1 MLILRPQI
9 LENSINKKF
18 QMNITFEK
26 TGNVTGVVTLNIEKA
41 DYEANV
47 KKGLKNAQSKVQ
59 MPGFRPGHVPAG
71 MVKKMYGTQIK
82 AEEVQKLI
90 SEKLYAYIQ
99 SEGLDVLGEPIAH
112 EDDIDIEKD
121 ENFELHFDLGLA
133 PQMNVELSAADSV
146 DYYDIEVTSEV
157 VDAQVK
163 RMAQQAGH
171 PANVESYEDR
181 DIVRGVLAQL
191 DENGQPFEGALVVEN
206 ASLMPAYFKN
216 EEQKAL
222 FNGAKVGDLL
232 VINPTTAYDGNE
244 TEVSSLLKVK
254 KEEVAQYTGNFSFQ
268 ISEISRFV
276 PAEINQ
282 EFFDQVFGEGNVN
295 SEAEMREKVTEDVR
309 QQYAL
314 DSDYK
319 FLLDL
324 RTYVEGKVGEVEF
337 PNEILKKVMLNNNK
351 EKGEAY
357 VEEHFDASIAELK
370 WHLIKERLVKA
381 NDIKLEQ
388 TDVKA
393 AAVEAAR
400 MQFAQY
406 GMTNVPTEYLEN
418 YAEEMLKNKQQAQAL
433 IERSIETKLVAALKN
448 VVNLNRK
455 NISVEDFG
463 KLFENK

>member
-1 MLILRPQI
+1 
-9 LENSINKKF
+9 
-18 QMNITFEK
+18 MNITFEK
-26 TGNVTGVVTLNIEKA
+26 TGNVTGVLTLNIEKA

-47 KKGLKNAQSKVQ
+47 KKGLQTAQKKVQ

-99 SEGLDVLGEPIAH
+99 ENKLDVLGEPIAH
-112 EDDIDIEKD
+112 DDQVDIEKD
-121 ENFELHFDLGLA
+121 DNFVLHFDLGLS
-133 PQMNVELSAADSV
+133 PEMNVELSSNDTV
-146 DYYDIEVTSEV
+146 DYYDINVTEEM

-171 PANVESYEDR
+171 PENVQTYEER
-181 DIVRGVLAQL
+181 DILRGILAQL
-191 DENGQPFEGALVVEN
+191 DENGQPVEGGIVVES
-206 ASLMPAYFKN
+206 ASLMPTYFKN
-216 EEQKAL
+216 DEQKAL
-222 FNGAKVGDLL
+222 FNGAKVNDIL
-232 VINPTTAYDGNE
+232 VINPSKAYEGNE
-244 TEVSSLLKVK
+244 AEVSSLLKVK
-254 KEEVAQYTGNFSFQ
+254 KEEVAQYTGDFSFQ
-268 ISEISRFV
+268 VNEISRFV

-282 EFFDQVFGEGNVN
+282 EFFNAVFGEGAVEGE
-295 SEAEMREKVTEDVR
+295 EAFRVKVKEGIQAQHV
-309 QQYAL
+309 L

-324 RTYVEGKVGEVEF
+324 RAYCEAKVGEVEF
-337 PNEILKKVMLNNNK
+337 PNEVLKKVMLNNNK

-357 VEEHFDASIAELK
+357 VEEHFEASINELK
-370 WHLIKERLVKA
+370 WHLIKEKLVKA

-388 TDVKA
+388 ADVKA

-406 GMTNVPTEYLEN
+406 GMNNVPVEYLEN
-418 YAEEMLKNKQQAQAL
+418 YAEEMLKNKQQAQSL

-448 VVNLNRK
+448 VLNLNHK
-455 NISVEDFG
+455 AVSAEEFG
-463 KLFENK
+463 KLFEN

>member
-1 MLILRPQI
+1 
-9 LENSINKKF
+9 
-18 QMNITFEK
+18 MNITFEK
-26 TGNVTGVVTLNIEKA
+26 TGNVTGVLTLNIEKA

-47 KKGLKNAQSKVQ
+47 KKGLQTAQKKVQ

-99 SEGLDVLGEPIAH
+99 ENNLDVLGEPIAH
-112 EDDIDIEKD
+112 DDQVDIEKD
-121 ENFELHFDLGLA
+121 DNFVLHFDLGLS
-133 PQMNVELSAADSV
+133 PEMNVELSSNDTV
-146 DYYDIEVTSEV
+146 DYYDINVTEEM

-171 PANVESYEDR
+171 PENVQSYEER
-181 DIVRGVLAQL
+181 DILRGILAQL
-191 DENGQPFEGALVVEN
+191 DENGQPVEGGIVVES
-206 ASLMPAYFKN
+206 ASLMPTYFKN
-216 EEQKAL
+216 DEQKAL
-222 FNGAKVGDLL
+222 FNGAKVNDIL
-232 VINPTTAYDGNE
+232 VINPSKAYEGNE
-244 TEVSSLLKVK
+244 AEVSSLLKVK
-254 KEEVAQYTGNFSFQ
+254 KEEVAQYTGDFSFQ
-268 ISEISRFV
+268 VNEISRFV

-282 EFFDQVFGEGNVN
+282 EFFNAVFGEGAVEGE
-295 SEAEMREKVTEDVR
+295 EAFRAKVKEGIQAQHV
-309 QQYAL
+309 L

-324 RTYVEGKVGEVEF
+324 RAYCEAKVGEVEF
-337 PNEILKKVMLNNNK
+337 PNEVLKKVMLNNNK

-357 VEEHFDASIAELK
+357 VEEHFEASINELK
-370 WHLIKERLVKA
+370 WHLIKEKLVKA

-388 TDVKA
+388 ADVKA

-406 GMTNVPTEYLEN
+406 GMNNVPVEYLEN
-418 YAEEMLKNKQQAQAL
+418 YAEEMLKNKQQAQSL

-448 VVNLNRK
+448 VLILNHK
-455 NISVEDFG
+455 AVSAEEFG
-463 KLFENK
+463 KLFEN

>member
-1 MLILRPQI
+1 
-9 LENSINKKF
+9 
-18 QMNITFEK
+18 MNITFEK
-26 TGNVTGVVTLNIEKA
+26 TGNVTGVLTLNIEKA

-47 KKGLKNAQSKVQ
+47 KKGLQAAQKKVQ

-99 SEGLDVLGEPIAH
+99 ENNLDVLGEPIAH
-112 EDDIDIEKD
+112 DDQVDIEKD
-121 ENFELHFDLGLA
+121 DNFVLHFDLGLS
-133 PQMNVELSAADSV
+133 PEMNVELSSNDTV
-146 DYYDIEVTSEV
+146 DYYDINVTEEM

-171 PANVESYEDR
+171 PENVQSYEER
-181 DIVRGVLAQL
+181 DILRGILAQL
-191 DENGQPFEGALVVEN
+191 DENGQPVEGGIVVES
-206 ASLMPAYFKN
+206 ASLMPTYFKN
-216 EEQKAL
+216 DEQKAL
-222 FNGAKVGDLL
+222 FNGAKVNDIL
-232 VINPTTAYDGNE
+232 VINPSKAYEGNE
-244 TEVSSLLKVK
+244 AEVSSLLKVK
-254 KEEVAQYTGNFSFQ
+254 KDEVAQYTGDFSFQ
-268 ISEISRFV
+268 VNEISRFV

-282 EFFDQVFGEGNVN
+282 EFFNAVFGEGAVEGE
-295 SEAEMREKVTEDVR
+295 EAFRAKVKEGIQSQHV
-309 QQYAL
+309 L

-324 RTYVEGKVGEVEF
+324 RAYCEAKVGEVEF
-337 PNEILKKVMLNNNK
+337 PNEVLKKVMLNNNK

-357 VEEHFDASIAELK
+357 VEEHFEASINELK
-370 WHLIKERLVKA
+370 WHLIKEKLVKA

-388 TDVKA
+388 ADVKA

-406 GMTNVPTEYLEN
+406 GMNNVPAEYLEN
-418 YAEEMLKNKQQAQAL
+418 YAEEMLKNKQQAQSL

-448 VVNLNRK
+448 VLNLNHK
-455 NISVEDFG
+455 AVSAEEFG
-463 KLFENK
+463 KLFEN

>member
-1 MLILRPQI
+1 
-9 LENSINKKF
+9 
-18 QMNITFEK
+18 MNITFEK
-26 TGNVTGVVTLNIEKA
+26 TGDVTGVLTLNIEKA

-47 KKGLKNAQSKVQ
+47 KKGLQTAQKKVQ

-99 SEGLDVLGEPIAH
+99 ENNLDVLGEPIAH
-112 EDDIDIEKD
+112 DDQVDIEKD
-121 ENFELHFDLGLA
+121 DNFVLHFDLGLS
-133 PQMNVELSAADSV
+133 PEMNVELSSNDTV
-146 DYYDIEVTSEV
+146 DYYDINVTEEM

-171 PANVESYEDR
+171 PENVQTYEER
-181 DIVRGVLAQL
+181 DILRGILAQL
-191 DENGQPFEGALVVEN
+191 DENGQPVEGGIVVES
-206 ASLMPAYFKN
+206 ASLMPTYFKN
-216 EEQKAL
+216 DEQKAL
-222 FNGAKVGDLL
+222 FNGAKVNDIL
-232 VINPTTAYDGNE
+232 VINPSKAYEGNE
-244 TEVSSLLKVK
+244 AEVSSLLKVK
-254 KEEVAQYTGNFSFQ
+254 KEEVAQYTGDFSFQ
-268 ISEISRFV
+268 VNEISRFV

-282 EFFDQVFGEGNVN
+282 DFFNAVFGEGAVEGE
-295 SEAEMREKVTEDVR
+295 EAFRAKVKEGIQAQHV
-309 QQYAL
+309 L

-324 RTYVEGKVGEVEF
+324 RAYCEAKVGEVEF
-337 PNEILKKVMLNNNK
+337 PNEVLKKVMLNNNK

-357 VEEHFDASIAELK
+357 VEEHFDASINELK
-370 WHLIKERLVKA
+370 WHLIKEKLVKA

-388 TDVKA
+388 ADVKA

-406 GMTNVPTEYLEN
+406 GMNNVPVEYLEN
-418 YAEEMLKNKQQAQAL
+418 YAEEMLKNKQQAQSL

-448 VVNLNRK
+448 VLNLNHK
-455 NISVEDFG
+455 AVSAEEFG
-463 KLFENK
+463 KLFEN

>member
-1 MLILRPQI
+1 
-9 LENSINKKF
+9 
-18 QMNITFEK
+18 MNITFEK
-26 TGNVTGVVTLNIEKA
+26 TGNVTGVLTLNIEKA

-47 KKGLKNAQSKVQ
+47 KKGLQNAQKKVQ

-90 SEKLYAYIQ
+90 GEKLYAYIQ
-99 SEGLDVLGEPIAH
+99 ENNLDVLGEPIAH
-112 EDDIDIEKD
+112 DDQVDIEKD
-121 ENFELHFDLGLA
+121 DNFVLHFDLGLS
-133 PQMNVELSAADSV
+133 PEMNIELSSNDTV
-146 DYYDIEVTSEV
+146 DYYDINVTAEM

-171 PANVESYEDR
+171 PENVQSYEER
-181 DIVRGVLAQL
+181 DILRGILAQL
-191 DENGQPFEGALVVEN
+191 DENGQPVEGGIVIES
-206 ASLMPAYFKN
+206 ASLMPTYFKN
-216 EEQKAL
+216 DEQKAL
-222 FNGAKVGDLL
+222 FNDAKVNDIL
-232 VINPTTAYDGNE
+232 VINPSKAYEGNDA
-244 TEVSSLLKVK
+244 EVASLLKVK

-268 ISEISRFV
+268 VNEISRFV

-282 EFFDQVFGEGNVN
+282 EFFNAVFGEGEVEGE
-295 SEAEMREKVTEDVR
+295 EAFRAKVQEGIQAQHV
-309 QQYAL
+309 L

-324 RTYVEGKVGEVEF
+324 RAYCEAKVGEVEF
-337 PNEILKKVMLNNNK
+337 PTEVLKKVMLNNNK

-357 VEEHFDASIAELK
+357 VEEHFEASINELK
-370 WHLIKERLVKA
+370 WHLIKEKLVKA
-381 NDIKLEQ
+381 NEIKLEQ

-406 GMTNVPTEYLEN
+406 GMNNVPVEYLEN
-418 YAEEMLKNKQQAQAL
+418 YAEEMLKNKQQAQQL

-448 VVNLNRK
+448 VLNLNHK
-455 NISVEDFG
+455 AVSAEEFA
-463 KLFENK
+463 KLFEN

>member
-1 MLILRPQI
+1 
-9 LENSINKKF
+9 
-18 QMNITFEK
+18 MNITFEK
-26 TGNVTGVVTLNIEKA
+26 TGNVTGVLTLNIEKA
-41 DYEANV
+41 DYEGNV
-47 KKGLKNAQSKVQ
+47 KKGLQAAQKKVQ

-99 SEGLDVLGEPIAH
+99 ENNLDVLGEPIAH
-112 EDDIDIEKD
+112 DDQVDIEKD
-121 ENFELHFDLGLA
+121 DNFVLHFDLGLS
-133 PQMNVELSAADSV
+133 PEMNVELSSNDTV
-146 DYYDIEVTSEV
+146 DYYDINVTEEM

-171 PANVESYEDR
+171 PENVQSYEER
-181 DIVRGVLAQL
+181 DILRGILAQL
-191 DENGQPFEGALVVEN
+191 DENGQPVEGGIVVES
-206 ASLMPAYFKN
+206 ASLMPTYFKN

-222 FNGAKVGDLL
+222 FNGAKVNDIL
-232 VINPTTAYDGNE
+232 VINPSKAYEGNE
-244 TEVSSLLKVK
+244 AEVSSLLKVK
-254 KEEVAQYTGNFSFQ
+254 KDEVAQYTGDFSFQ
-268 ISEISRFV
+268 VNEISRFV

-282 EFFDQVFGEGNVN
+282 EFFNAVFGEGAVEGE
-295 SEAEMREKVTEDVR
+295 EAFRAKVKEGIQSQHV
-309 QQYAL
+309 L

-324 RTYVEGKVGEVEF
+324 RAYCEAKVGEVEF
-337 PNEILKKVMLNNNK
+337 PNEVLKKVMLNNNK

-357 VEEHFDASIAELK
+357 VEEHFEASINELK
-370 WHLIKERLVKA
+370 WHLIKEKLVKA

-388 TDVKA
+388 ADVKA

-406 GMTNVPTEYLEN
+406 GMNNVPAEYLEN
-418 YAEEMLKNKQQAQAL
+418 YAEEMLKNKQQAQSL

-448 VVNLNRK
+448 VLNLNHK
-455 NISVEDFG
+455 AVSAEEFG
-463 KLFENK
+463 KLFEN

>member
-1 MLILRPQI
+1 
-9 LENSINKKF
+9 
-18 QMNITFEK
+18 MNITFEK
-26 TGNVTGVVTLNIEKA
+26 TGNVTGVLTLNIEKA

-47 KKGLKNAQSKVQ
+47 KKGLQTAQKKVQ

-99 SEGLDVLGEPIAH
+99 ENNLDVLGEPIAH
-112 EDDIDIEKD
+112 DDQVDIEKD
-121 ENFELHFDLGLA
+121 DNFVLHFDLGLS
-133 PQMNVELSAADSV
+133 PEMNVELSSNDTV
-146 DYYDIEVTSEV
+146 DYYDINVTEEM

-171 PANVESYEDR
+171 PENVQTYEER
-181 DIVRGVLAQL
+181 DILRGILAQL
-191 DENGQPFEGALVVEN
+191 DENGQPVEGGIVVES
-206 ASLMPAYFKN
+206 ASLMPTYFKN
-216 EEQKAL
+216 DEQKAL
-222 FNGAKVGDLL
+222 FNGAKVNDIL
-232 VINPTTAYDGNE
+232 VINPSKAYEGNE
-244 TEVSSLLKVK
+244 AEVSSLLKVK
-254 KEEVAQYTGNFSFQ
+254 KEEVAQYTGDFSFQ
-268 ISEISRFV
+268 VNEISRFV

-282 EFFDQVFGEGNVN
+282 EFFNAVFGEGAVEGE
-295 SEAEMREKVTEDVR
+295 EAFRAKVKEGIQAQHV
-309 QQYAL
+309 L

-324 RTYVEGKVGEVEF
+324 RAYCEAKVGEVEF
-337 PNEILKKVMLNNNK
+337 PNEVLKKVMLNNNK

-357 VEEHFDASIAELK
+357 VEEHFEASINELK
-370 WHLIKERLVKA
+370 WHLIKEKLVKA

-388 TDVKA
+388 ADVKA

-406 GMTNVPTEYLEN
+406 GMNNVPVEYLEN
-418 YAEEMLKNKQQAQAL
+418 YAEEMLKNKQQAQSL

-448 VVNLNRK
+448 VLNLNHK
-455 NISVEDFG
+455 AVSAEEFG
-463 KLFENK
+463 KLFEN

>member
-1 MLILRPQI
+1 
-9 LENSINKKF
+9 
-18 QMNITFEK
+18 MNITFEK
-26 TGNVTGVVTLNIEKA
+26 TGNVTGVITLNIEKA
-41 DYEANV
+41 DYEAQV
-47 KKGLKNAQSKVQ
+47 KKGLKNAQSKIQ

-90 SEKLYAYIQ
+90 SEKLYAYIN
-99 SEGLDVLGEPIAH
+99 ENNLDVLGEPIAH
-112 EDDIDIEKD
+112 DDQVDIEKD
-121 ENFELHFDLGLA
+121 ETFVLHFDLGLA
-133 PQMNVELSAADSV
+133 PEMNADLSTSDSV
-146 DYYDIEVTSEV
+146 DYYDIEVTNEV
-157 VDAQVK
+157 IDAQVK

-191 DENGQPFEGALVVEN
+191 DENGQPFEGALVVEP
-206 ASLMPAYFKN
+206 ASLMPTYFKN
-216 EEQKAL
+216 DAQKAL
-222 FNGAKVGDLL
+222 FAGAKVGDLL
-232 VINPTTAYDGNE
+232 VINPMEAYDGNE

-254 KEEVAQYTGNFSFQ
+254 KEEVAQYSGQFSFQ
-268 ISEISRFV
+268 ISEISRFM

-282 EFFDQVFGEGNVN
+282 ELFDQIFGEGTVN
-295 SEAEMREKVTEDVR
+295 GEEEFRTKVAEDIRK
-309 QQYAL
+309 QYEL

-319 FLLDL
+319 FLLDV

-351 EKGEAY
+351 DKGEAY
-357 VEEHFDASIAELK
+357 VEENFNQSIAELK
-370 WHLIKERLVKA
+370 WHLLKEKLAKAHNIKVENA
-381 NDIKLEQ
+381 DI
-388 TDVKA
+388 KA

-406 GMTNVPTEYLEN
+406 GMTNVPVEYLEN
-418 YAEEMLKNKQQAQAL
+418 YADEMLKNKQQAHSL
-433 IERSIETKLVAALKN
+433 IERSIDVKLVAALKN

-455 NISVEDFG
+455 SISVEDFG

>member
-1 MLILRPQI
+1 
-9 LENSINKKF
+9 
-18 QMNITFEK
+18 MNITFEK
-26 TGNVTGVVTLNIEKA
+26 TGNVTGVLTLNIEKA

-47 KKGLKNAQSKVQ
+47 KKGLQTAQKKVQ

-99 SEGLDVLGEPIAH
+99 ENNLDVLGEPIAH
-112 EDDIDIEKD
+112 DDQVDIEKD
-121 ENFELHFDLGLA
+121 DNFVLHFDLGLS
-133 PQMNVELSAADSV
+133 PEMNVELSSNDTV
-146 DYYDIEVTSEV
+146 DYYDINVTEEM

-171 PANVESYEDR
+171 PENVQSYEER
-181 DIVRGVLAQL
+181 DILRGILAQL
-191 DENGQPFEGALVVEN
+191 DENGQPVEGGIVVES
-206 ASLMPAYFKN
+206 ASLMPTYFKN
-216 EEQKAL
+216 DEQKAL
-222 FNGAKVGDLL
+222 FNGAKVNDIL
-232 VINPTTAYDGNE
+232 VINPSKAYEGNE
-244 TEVSSLLKVK
+244 AEVSSLLKVK
-254 KEEVAQYTGNFSFQ
+254 KEEVAQYTGDFSFQ
-268 ISEISRFV
+268 VNEISRFV

-282 EFFDQVFGEGNVN
+282 EFFNAVFGEGAVEGE
-295 SEAEMREKVTEDVR
+295 EAFRAKVKEGIQSQHV
-309 QQYAL
+309 L

-324 RTYVEGKVGEVEF
+324 RAYCEAKVGEVEF
-337 PNEILKKVMLNNNK
+337 PNEVLKKVMLNNNK

-357 VEEHFDASIAELK
+357 VEEHFEASINELK
-370 WHLIKERLVKA
+370 WHLIKEKLVKA

-388 TDVKA
+388 ADVKA

-406 GMTNVPTEYLEN
+406 GMNNVPAEYLEN
-418 YAEEMLKNKQQAQAL
+418 YAEEMLKNKQQAQSL

-448 VVNLNRK
+448 VLNLNHK
-455 NISVEDFG
+455 AVSAEEFG
-463 KLFENK
+463 KLFEN

>member
-1 MLILRPQI
+1 
-9 LENSINKKF
+9 
-18 QMNITFEK
+18 MNITFEK
-26 TGNVTGVVTLNIEKA
+26 TGNVTGVLTLNIEKA

-47 KKGLKNAQSKVQ
+47 KKGLQTAQKKVQ

-99 SEGLDVLGEPIAH
+99 ENNLDVLGEPIAH
-112 EDDIDIEKD
+112 DDQVDIEKD
-121 ENFELHFDLGLA
+121 DNFVLHFDLGLS
-133 PQMNVELSAADSV
+133 PEMNVELSSNDTV
-146 DYYDIEVTSEV
+146 DYYDINVTEEM

-171 PANVESYEDR
+171 PENVQTYEER
-181 DIVRGVLAQL
+181 DILRGILAQL
-191 DENGQPFEGALVVEN
+191 DENGQPVEGGIVVES
-206 ASLMPAYFKN
+206 ASLMPTYFKN
-216 EEQKAL
+216 DEQKAL
-222 FNGAKVGDLL
+222 FNGAKVNDIL
-232 VINPTTAYDGNE
+232 VINPSKAYEGNE
-244 TEVSSLLKVK
+244 AEVSSLLKVK
-254 KEEVAQYTGNFSFQ
+254 KEEVTQYTGDFSFQ
-268 ISEISRFV
+268 VNEISRFV

-282 EFFDQVFGEGNVN
+282 EFFNAVFGEGAVEGE
-295 SEAEMREKVTEDVR
+295 EAFRAKVKEGIQAQHV
-309 QQYAL
+309 L

-324 RTYVEGKVGEVEF
+324 RAYCEAKVGEVEF
-337 PNEILKKVMLNNNK
+337 PNEVLKKVMLNNNK

-357 VEEHFDASIAELK
+357 VEEHFEASINELK
-370 WHLIKERLVKA
+370 WHLIKEKLVKA

-388 TDVKA
+388 ADVKA

-406 GMTNVPTEYLEN
+406 GMNNVPVEYLEN
-418 YAEEMLKNKQQAQAL
+418 YAEEMLKNKQQAQSL

-448 VVNLNRK
+448 VLNLNHK
-455 NISVEDFG
+455 AVSAEEFG
-463 KLFENK
+463 KLFEN

>member
-1 MLILRPQI
+1 
-9 LENSINKKF
+9 
-18 QMNITFEK
+18 MNITFEK
-26 TGNVTGVVTLNIEKA
+26 TGNVTGVLTLNIEKA

-47 KKGLKNAQSKVQ
+47 KKGLQTAQKKVQ

-99 SEGLDVLGEPIAH
+99 ENNLDVLGEPIAH
-112 EDDIDIEKD
+112 DDQVDIEKD
-121 ENFELHFDLGLA
+121 DNFVLHFDLGLS
-133 PQMNVELSAADSV
+133 PEMNVELSSNDTV
-146 DYYDIEVTSEV
+146 DYYDINVTEEM

-171 PANVESYEDR
+171 PENVQTYEER
-181 DIVRGVLAQL
+181 DILRGILAQL
-191 DENGQPFEGALVVEN
+191 DENGQPVEGGIVVES
-206 ASLMPAYFKN
+206 ASLMPTYFKN
-216 EEQKAL
+216 DEQKEL
-222 FNGAKVGDLL
+222 FNGAKVNDIL
-232 VINPTTAYDGNE
+232 VINPSKAYEGNE
-244 TEVSSLLKVK
+244 AEVSSLLKVK
-254 KEEVAQYTGNFSFQ
+254 KEEVAQYTGDFSFQ
-268 ISEISRFV
+268 VNEISRFV

-282 EFFDQVFGEGNVN
+282 EFFNAVFGEGAVEGE
-295 SEAEMREKVTEDVR
+295 EAFRAKVKEGIQAQHV
-309 QQYAL
+309 L

-324 RTYVEGKVGEVEF
+324 RAYCEAKVGEVEF
-337 PNEILKKVMLNNNK
+337 PNEVLKKVMLNNNK

-357 VEEHFDASIAELK
+357 VEEHFEASINELK
-370 WHLIKERLVKA
+370 WHLIKEKLVKA

-388 TDVKA
+388 ADVKA

-406 GMTNVPTEYLEN
+406 GMNNVPVEYLEN
-418 YAEEMLKNKQQAQAL
+418 YAEEMLKNKQQAQSL

-448 VVNLNRK
+448 VLNLNHK
-455 NISVEDFG
+455 AVSAEEFG
-463 KLFENK
+463 KLFEN

>member
-1 MLILRPQI
+1 
-9 LENSINKKF
+9 
-18 QMNITFEK
+18 MNITFEK
-26 TGNVTGVVTLNIEKA
+26 TGNVTGVLTLNIEKA

-47 KKGLKNAQSKVQ
+47 KKGLQAAQKKVQ

-99 SEGLDVLGEPIAH
+99 ENNLDVLGEPIAH
-112 EDDIDIEKD
+112 DDQVDIEKD
-121 ENFELHFDLGLA
+121 DNFVLHFDLGLS
-133 PQMNVELSAADSV
+133 PEMNVELSSNDTV
-146 DYYDIEVTSEV
+146 DYYDINVTEEM

-171 PANVESYEDR
+171 PENVQSYEER
-181 DIVRGVLAQL
+181 DILRGILAQL
-191 DENGQPFEGALVVEN
+191 DENGQPVEGGIVVES
-206 ASLMPAYFKN
+206 ASLMPTYFKN
-216 EEQKAL
+216 DEQKAL
-222 FNGAKVGDLL
+222 FNGAKVNDIL
-232 VINPTTAYDGNE
+232 VINPSKAYEGNE
-244 TEVSSLLKVK
+244 AEVSSLLKVK
-254 KEEVAQYTGNFSFQ
+254 KEEVAQYTGDFSFQ
-268 ISEISRFV
+268 VNEISRFV

-282 EFFDQVFGEGNVN
+282 EFFNAVFGEGAVEGE
-295 SEAEMREKVTEDVR
+295 EAFRAKVKEGIQAQHV
-309 QQYAL
+309 L

-324 RTYVEGKVGEVEF
+324 RAYCEAKVGEVEF
-337 PNEILKKVMLNNNK
+337 PNEVLKKVMLNNNK

-357 VEEHFDASIAELK
+357 VEEHFEASINELK
-370 WHLIKERLVKA
+370 WHLIKEKLVKA

-388 TDVKA
+388 ADVKA

-406 GMTNVPTEYLEN
+406 GMNNVPVEYLEN
-418 YAEEMLKNKQQAQAL
+418 YAEEMLKNKQQAQQL

-448 VVNLNRK
+448 VLNLNHK
-455 NISVEDFG
+455 AVSAEEFG
-463 KLFENK
+463 KLFEN

>member
-1 MLILRPQI
+1 
-9 LENSINKKF
+9 
-18 QMNITFEK
+18 MNITFEK
-26 TGNVTGVVTLNIEKA
+26 TGNVTGVLTLNIEKA

-47 KKGLKNAQSKVQ
+47 KKGLQTAQKKVQ

-99 SEGLDVLGEPIAH
+99 ENNLDVLGEPIAH
-112 EDDIDIEKD
+112 DDQVDIEKD
-121 ENFELHFDLGLA
+121 DNFVLHFDLGLS
-133 PQMNVELSAADSV
+133 PEMNVELSSNDTV
-146 DYYDIEVTSEV
+146 DYYDINVTEEM

-171 PANVESYEDR
+171 PENVQSYEER
-181 DIVRGVLAQL
+181 DILRGILAQL
-191 DENGQPFEGALVVEN
+191 DENGQPVEGGIVVES
-206 ASLMPAYFKN
+206 ASLMPTYFKN
-216 EEQKAL
+216 DEQKAL
-222 FNGAKVGDLL
+222 FNGAKVNDIL
-232 VINPTTAYDGNE
+232 VINPSKAYEGNE
-244 TEVSSLLKVK
+244 AEVSSLLNGK
-254 KEEVAQYTGNFSFQ
+254 KEEVAQYTGDFSFQ
-268 ISEISRFV
+268 VNEISRFV

-282 EFFDQVFGEGNVN
+282 EFFNAVFGEGAVEGE
-295 SEAEMREKVTEDVR
+295 EAFRAKVKEGIQAQHV
-309 QQYAL
+309 L

-324 RTYVEGKVGEVEF
+324 RAYCEAKVGEVEF
-337 PNEILKKVMLNNNK
+337 PNEVLKKVMLNNNK

-357 VEEHFDASIAELK
+357 VEEHFEASINELK
-370 WHLIKERLVKA
+370 WHLIKEKLVKA

-388 TDVKA
+388 ADVKA

-406 GMTNVPTEYLEN
+406 GMNNVPVEYLEN
-418 YAEEMLKNKQQAQAL
+418 YAEEMLKNKQQAQSL

-448 VVNLNRK
+448 VLILNHK
-455 NISVEDFG
+455 AVSAEEFG
-463 KLFENK
+463 KLFEN

>member
-1 MLILRPQI
+1 
-9 LENSINKKF
+9 
-18 QMNITFEK
+18 MNITFEK
-26 TGNVTGVVTLNIEKA
+26 TGNVTGVLTLNIEKA

-47 KKGLKNAQSKVQ
+47 KKGLQTAQKKVQ

-99 SEGLDVLGEPIAH
+99 ENNLDVLGEPIAH
-112 EDDIDIEKD
+112 DDQVDIEKD
-121 ENFELHFDLGLA
+121 DNFVLHFDLGLS
-133 PQMNVELSAADSV
+133 PEMKVELSSNDTV
-146 DYYDIEVTSEV
+146 DYYDINVTEEM

-171 PANVESYEDR
+171 PENVQSYEER
-181 DIVRGVLAQL
+181 DILRGILAQL
-191 DENGQPFEGALVVEN
+191 GENGQPVEGGIVVES
-206 ASLMPAYFKN
+206 ASLMPTYFKN
-216 EEQKAL
+216 DEQKAL
-222 FNGAKVGDLL
+222 FNGAKVNDIL
-232 VINPTTAYDGNE
+232 VINPSKAYEGNE
-244 TEVSSLLKVK
+244 AEVSSLLKVK
-254 KEEVAQYTGNFSFQ
+254 KEEVAQYTGDFSFQ
-268 ISEISRFV
+268 VNEISRFV

-282 EFFDQVFGEGNVN
+282 EFFNAVFGEGAVEGE
-295 SEAEMREKVTEDVR
+295 EAFRAKVKEGIQAQHV
-309 QQYAL
+309 L

-324 RTYVEGKVGEVEF
+324 RTYCEAKVGEVEF
-337 PNEILKKVMLNNNK
+337 PNEVLKKVMLNNNK

-357 VEEHFDASIAELK
+357 VEEHFEASINELK
-370 WHLIKERLVKA
+370 WHLIKEKLVKA

-388 TDVKA
+388 ADVKA

-406 GMTNVPTEYLEN
+406 GMNNVPVEYLEN
-418 YAEEMLKNKQQAQAL
+418 YAEEMLKNKQQAQSL

-448 VVNLNRK
+448 VLNLNHK
-455 NISVEDFG
+455 AVSAEEFG
-463 KLFENK
+463 KLFEN

>member
-1 MLILRPQI
+1 
-9 LENSINKKF
+9 
-18 QMNITFEK
+18 MNITFEK
-26 TGNVTGVVTLNIEKA
+26 TGNVTGVLTLNIEKA

-47 KKGLKNAQSKVQ
+47 KKGLQAAQKKVQ

-90 SEKLYAYIQ
+90 SEKLSAYIQ
-99 SEGLDVLGEPIAH
+99 ENNLDVLGEPIAH
-112 EDDIDIEKD
+112 DDQVDIEKD
-121 ENFELHFDLGLA
+121 DNFVLHFDLGLS
-133 PQMNVELSAADSV
+133 PEMNVELSANDTV
-146 DYYDIEVTSEV
+146 DYYDINVTEEM

-171 PANVESYEDR
+171 PENVQSYEER
-181 DIVRGVLAQL
+181 DILRGILAQL
-191 DENGQPFEGALVVEN
+191 DENGQPIEGGIVVEN
-206 ASLMPAYFKN
+206 ASLMPTYFKN
-216 EEQKAL
+216 DEQKAL
-222 FNGAKVGDLL
+222 FNGAKVNDIL
-232 VINPTTAYDGNE
+232 VINPSKAYEGNE
-244 TEVSSLLKVK
+244 AEVSSLLKVK

-268 ISEISRFV
+268 VNEISRFV

-282 EFFDQVFGEGNVN
+282 EFFNAVFGEGAVEGE
-295 SEAEMREKVTEDVR
+295 EAFRAKVKEGI
-309 QQYAL
+309 QQQHVL

-324 RTYVEGKVGEVEF
+324 RAYCEAKVGEVEF
-337 PNEILKKVMLNNNK
+337 PNEVLKKVMLNNNK

-357 VEEHFDASIAELK
+357 VEEHFDASINELK
-370 WHLIKERLVKA
+370 WHLIKEKLVKA

-388 TDVKA
+388 ADVKV

-406 GMTNVPTEYLEN
+406 GMNNVPVEYLEN
-418 YAEEMLKNKQQAQAL
+418 YAEEMLKNKQQAQSL

-448 VVNLNRK
+448 VLNLNHK
-455 NISVEDFG
+455 AVSAEEFG
-463 KLFENK
+463 KLFEN

>member
-1 MLILRPQI
+1 
-9 LENSINKKF
+9 
-18 QMNITFEK
+18 MNITFEK
-26 TGNVTGVVTLNIEKA
+26 TGNVTGVLTLNIEKA

-47 KKGLKNAQSKVQ
+47 KKGLQTAQKKVQ

-99 SEGLDVLGEPIAH
+99 ENNLDVLGEPIAH
-112 EDDIDIEKD
+112 DDQVDIEKD
-121 ENFELHFDLGLA
+121 DNFVLHFDLGLS
-133 PQMNVELSAADSV
+133 PEMNVELSSNDTV
-146 DYYDIEVTSEV
+146 DYYDINVTEEM

-171 PANVESYEDR
+171 PENVQTYEER
-181 DIVRGVLAQL
+181 DILRGILAQL
-191 DENGQPFEGALVVEN
+191 DENGQPVEGGIVVEN
-206 ASLMPAYFKN
+206 ASLMPTYFKN
-216 EEQKAL
+216 DEQKAL
-222 FNGAKVGDLL
+222 FNGAKVNDIL
-232 VINPTTAYDGNE
+232 VINPSKAYEGNE
-244 TEVSSLLKVK
+244 AEVSSLLKVK
-254 KEEVAQYTGNFSFQ
+254 KEEVAQYTGDFSFQ
-268 ISEISRFV
+268 VNEISRFV

-282 EFFDQVFGEGNVN
+282 EFFNAVFGEGAVEGE
-295 SEAEMREKVTEDVR
+295 EAFRAKVKEGIQAQHV
-309 QQYAL
+309 L

-324 RTYVEGKVGEVEF
+324 RAYCEAKVGEVEF
-337 PNEILKKVMLNNNK
+337 PNEVLKKVMLNNNK

-357 VEEHFDASIAELK
+357 VEEHFEASINELK
-370 WHLIKERLVKA
+370 WHLIKEKLVKA

-388 TDVKA
+388 ADVKA

-406 GMTNVPTEYLEN
+406 GMNNVPVEYLEN
-418 YAEEMLKNKQQAQAL
+418 YAEEMLKNKQQAQSL

-448 VVNLNRK
+448 VLNLNHK
-455 NISVEDFG
+455 AVSAEEFG
-463 KLFENK
+463 KLFEN

>member
-1 MLILRPQI
+1 
-9 LENSINKKF
+9 
-18 QMNITFEK
+18 MNITFEK
-26 TGNVTGVVTLNIEKA
+26 SGNVTGVLTLNIEKA

-47 KKGLKNAQSKVQ
+47 KKGLQTAQKKVQ

-99 SEGLDVLGEPIAH
+99 ENNLDVLGEPIAH
-112 EDDIDIEKD
+112 DDQVDIEKD
-121 ENFELHFDLGLA
+121 DNFVLHFDLGLS
-133 PQMNVELSAADSV
+133 PEMNVELSSNDTV
-146 DYYDIEVTSEV
+146 DYYDINVTEEM

-171 PANVESYEDR
+171 PENVQSYEER
-181 DIVRGVLAQL
+181 DILRGILAQL
-191 DENGQPFEGALVVEN
+191 DENGQPVEGGIVVES
-206 ASLMPAYFKN
+206 ASLMPTYFKTD
-216 EEQKAL
+216 EQKAL
-222 FNGAKVGDLL
+222 FNGAKVNDIL
-232 VINPTTAYDGNE
+232 VINPSKAYEGNE
-244 TEVSSLLKVK
+244 AEVSSLLKVK
-254 KEEVAQYTGNFSFQ
+254 KEEVAQYTGDFSFQ
-268 ISEISRFV
+268 VNEISRFV

-282 EFFDQVFGEGNVN
+282 EFFNAVFGEGAVEGE
-295 SEAEMREKVTEDVR
+295 EAFRAKVKEGIQAQHV
-309 QQYAL
+309 L

-324 RTYVEGKVGEVEF
+324 RAYCEAKVGEVEF
-337 PNEILKKVMLNNNK
+337 PNEVLKKVMLNNNK

-357 VEEHFDASIAELK
+357 VEEHFDASINELK
-370 WHLIKERLVKA
+370 WHLIKEKLVKA

-388 TDVKA
+388 ADVKA

-406 GMTNVPTEYLEN
+406 GMNNVPVEYLEN
-418 YAEEMLKNKQQAQAL
+418 YAEEMLKNKQQAQQL

-448 VVNLNRK
+448 VLNLNHK
-455 NISVEDFG
+455 VVSAEEFG
-463 KLFENK
+463 KLFEN

>member
-1 MLILRPQI
+1 
-9 LENSINKKF
+9 
-18 QMNITFEK
+18 MNITFEK
-26 TGNVTGVVTLNIEKA
+26 TGNVTGVLTLNIEKA

-47 KKGLKNAQSKVQ
+47 KKGLQTAQKKVQ

-99 SEGLDVLGEPIAH
+99 ENNLDVLGEPIAH
-112 EDDIDIEKD
+112 DDQVDIEKD
-121 ENFELHFDLGLA
+121 DNFVLHFDLGLS
-133 PQMNVELSAADSV
+133 PEMNVELSSNDTV
-146 DYYDIEVTSEV
+146 DYYDINVTEEM

-171 PANVESYEDR
+171 PENVQSYEER
-181 DIVRGVLAQL
+181 DILRGILAQL
-191 DENGQPFEGALVVEN
+191 DENGQPVEGGIVVES
-206 ASLMPAYFKN
+206 ASLMPTYFKN
-216 EEQKAL
+216 DEQKAL
-222 FNGAKVGDLL
+222 FNGAKVNDIL
-232 VINPTTAYDGNE
+232 VINPSKAYEGNE
-244 TEVSSLLKVK
+244 AEVSSLLKVK
-254 KEEVAQYTGNFSFQ
+254 KEEVAQYTGDFSFQ
-268 ISEISRFV
+268 VNEISRFV

-282 EFFDQVFGEGNVN
+282 EFFNAVFGEGAVEGE
-295 SEAEMREKVTEDVR
+295 EAFRAKVKEGIQAQHV
-309 QQYAL
+309 L

-324 RTYVEGKVGEVEF
+324 RAYCEAKVGEVEF
-337 PNEILKKVMLNNNK
+337 PNEVLKKVMLNNNK

-357 VEEHFDASIAELK
+357 VEEHFEASINELK
-370 WHLIKERLVKA
+370 WHLIKEKLVKA

-388 TDVKA
+388 ADVKA

-406 GMTNVPTEYLEN
+406 GMNNVPAEYLEN
-418 YAEEMLKNKQQAQAL
+418 YAEEMLKNKQQAQSL

-448 VVNLNRK
+448 VLNLNHK
-455 NISVEDFG
+455 AVSAEEFG
-463 KLFENK
+463 KLFEN

>member
-1 MLILRPQI
+1 
-9 LENSINKKF
+9 
-18 QMNITFEK
+18 MNITFEK
-26 TGNVTGVVTLNIEKA
+26 TGNVTGVLTLNIEKA
-41 DYEANV
+41 DYEGNV
-47 KKGLKNAQSKVQ
+47 KKGLQAAQKKVQ

-99 SEGLDVLGEPIAH
+99 ENNLDVLGEPIAH
-112 EDDIDIEKD
+112 DDQVDIEKD
-121 ENFELHFDLGLA
+121 DNFVLHFDLGLS
-133 PQMNVELSAADSV
+133 PEMNLELSANDTV
-146 DYYDIEVTSEV
+146 DYYDINVTEEM

-171 PANVESYEDR
+171 PENVQSYEER
-181 DIVRGVLAQL
+181 DILRGILAQL
-191 DENGQPFEGALVVEN
+191 DENGQPVEGGIVVEN
-206 ASLMPAYFKN
+206 ASLMPTYFKN

-222 FNGAKVGDLL
+222 FNGAKVNDIL
-232 VINPTTAYDGNE
+232 VINPSKAYEGNE
-244 TEVSSLLKVK
+244 AEVSSLLKVK

-268 ISEISRFV
+268 VNEISRFV

-282 EFFDQVFGEGNVN
+282 EFFNAVFGEGAVEGE
-295 SEAEMREKVTEDVR
+295 EAFRAKVKEGIQAQHV
-309 QQYAL
+309 L

-324 RTYVEGKVGEVEF
+324 RAYCEAKVGEVEF
-337 PNEILKKVMLNNNK
+337 PNEVLKKVMLNNNK

-357 VEEHFDASIAELK
+357 VEEHFEASINELK
-370 WHLIKERLVKA
+370 WHLIKEKLVKA
-381 NDIKLEQ
+381 NEIKLEQ
-388 TDVKA
+388 ADVKT

-406 GMTNVPTEYLEN
+406 GMNNVPAEYLEN
-418 YAEEMLKNKQQAQAL
+418 YAEEMLKNKQQAQQL

-448 VVNLNRK
+448 VLNLNHK
-455 NISVEDFG
+455 AVSAEEFG
-463 KLFENK
+463 KLFEN

>member
-1 MLILRPQI
+1 
-9 LENSINKKF
+9 
-18 QMNITFEK
+18 MNITFEK
-26 TGNVTGVVTLNIEKA
+26 TGNVTGVLTLNIEKA

-47 KKGLKNAQSKVQ
+47 KKGLQTAQKKVQ

-99 SEGLDVLGEPIAH
+99 ENNLDVLGEPIAH
-112 EDDIDIEKD
+112 DDQVDIEKD
-121 ENFELHFDLGLA
+121 DNFVLHFDLGLS
-133 PQMNVELSAADSV
+133 PEMNVELSSNDTV
-146 DYYDIEVTSEV
+146 DYYDINVTEEM

-171 PANVESYEDR
+171 PENVQTYEER
-181 DIVRGVLAQL
+181 DILRGILAQL
-191 DENGQPFEGALVVEN
+191 DENGQPVEGGIVVES
-206 ASLMPAYFKN
+206 ASLMPTYFKN
-216 EEQKAL
+216 DEQKTL
-222 FNGAKVGDLL
+222 FNGAKVNDIL
-232 VINPTTAYDGNE
+232 VINPSKAYEGNE
-244 TEVSSLLKVK
+244 AEVSSLLKVK
-254 KEEVAQYTGNFSFQ
+254 KEEVAQYTGDFSFQ
-268 ISEISRFV
+268 VNEISRFV

-282 EFFDQVFGEGNVN
+282 EFFNAVFGEGAVEGE
-295 SEAEMREKVTEDVR
+295 EAFRAKVKEGIQAQHV
-309 QQYAL
+309 L

-324 RTYVEGKVGEVEF
+324 RAYCEAKVGEVEF
-337 PNEILKKVMLNNNK
+337 PNEVLKKVMLNNNK

-357 VEEHFDASIAELK
+357 VEEHFEASINELK
-370 WHLIKERLVKA
+370 WHLIKEKLVKA

-388 TDVKA
+388 ADVKA

-406 GMTNVPTEYLEN
+406 GMNNVPVEYLEN
-418 YAEEMLKNKQQAQAL
+418 YAEEMLKNKQQAQSL

-448 VVNLNRK
+448 VLNLNHK
-455 NISVEDFG
+455 AVSAEEFG
-463 KLFENK
+463 KLFEN

>member
-1 MLILRPQI
+1 
-9 LENSINKKF
+9 
-18 QMNITFEK
+18 MNITFEK
-26 TGNVTGVVTLNIEKA
+26 TGNVTGVLTLNIEKA
-41 DYEANV
+41 DYEGNV
-47 KKGLKNAQSKVQ
+47 KKGLQAAQKKVQ

-99 SEGLDVLGEPIAH
+99 ENNLDVLGEPIAH
-112 EDDIDIEKD
+112 DDQVDIEKD
-121 ENFELHFDLGLA
+121 DNFVLHFDLGLS
-133 PQMNVELSAADSV
+133 PEMNVELSANDTV
-146 DYYDIEVTSEV
+146 DYYDINVTEEM

-171 PANVESYEDR
+171 PENVQSYEER
-181 DIVRGVLAQL
+181 DILRGILAQL
-191 DENGQPFEGALVVEN
+191 DENGQPVEGGIVVEN
-206 ASLMPAYFKN
+206 ASLMPTYFKN
-216 EEQKAL
+216 DEQKAL
-222 FNGAKVGDLL
+222 FNGAKVNDIL
-232 VINPTTAYDGNE
+232 VINPSKAYEGNE
-244 TEVSSLLKVK
+244 AEVSSLLKVK

-268 ISEISRFV
+268 VNEISRFV

-282 EFFDQVFGEGNVN
+282 EFFNAVFGEGAVEGE
-295 SEAEMREKVTEDVR
+295 EAFRAKVKEGI
-309 QQYAL
+309 QQQHVL

-324 RTYVEGKVGEVEF
+324 RAYCEAKVGEVEF
-337 PNEILKKVMLNNNK
+337 PNEVLKKVMLNNNK

-357 VEEHFDASIAELK
+357 VEEHFDASINELK
-370 WHLIKERLVKA
+370 WHLIKEKLVKA

-388 TDVKA
+388 ADVKA

-406 GMTNVPTEYLEN
+406 GMNNVPVEYLEN
-418 YAEEMLKNKQQAQAL
+418 YAEEMLKNKQQAQSL

-448 VVNLNRK
+448 VLNLNHK
-455 NISVEDFG
+455 AVSAEEFG
-463 KLFENK
+463 KLFEN